1 MSYVLFIFIFSYVP
15 VLFIYSIILFGFKY
29 LEFHLVMENKYN
41 ENNYFG
47 TIKCMMHKVLII
59 VVAGVFYVIDHG
71 ETHLSRLGTT
81 KINSNI

>member
-1 MSYVLFIFIFSYVP
+1 
-15 VLFIYSIILFGFKY
+15 
-29 LEFHLVMENKYN
+29 MENKYN